1 MTRPRIRTHFQP
13 VVLSLADLLGTDYV
27 DAACAAACF
36 LSGKALS
43 LWTTLAYRPLDFYPQ
58 AFQRQLISLLPH
70 VGTRCVAPLKRAA
83 RGATSAAFQAHAH
96 LDAAPIGAL
105 GYYRMGKNGRL
116 YLTTK
121 SEHYHLALGHG
132 FPGYKLME
140 PARRLGIPNATHNNT
155 RGPITRLLE
164 EDLIR
169 AAKIPTVLDRV
180 LNLETGSLAVEAVL
194 KMALARFYKSESGA
208 RKPKYAGRVPVIGVV
223 FDEDGGS
230 SANYHGTTVLTQW
243 MRGMWPGLLDAIQ
256 DHNLLLIRGTRL
268 DDMHSLEALFETF
281 NAPPYKMAAFVHELV
296 LMNYG
301 GRALSEPFVRR
312 AHALCKKHDVP
323 GIVDEI
329 QTGLWSPELFM
340 FREYGVSPAAAVIGK
355 GFPGGEYAASRV
367 LFSAALDTLPQFGAL
382 VTNGQEELASLAYL
396 ITMRWAEANAEVTRT
411 IGDYYQE
418 RLREFPRRYPN
429 VVAAVEGRRHLAGI
443 YFHNLVIARTF
454 ADRLNTRGLDISA
467 QTYKPG
473 CPPSTLTKL
482 PLIMD
487 YDAVDAVL
495 DKMNAVLR
503 ALDKEWRSKHPC

>member
-1 MTRPRIRTHFQP
+1 MMRTRFQP
-13 VVLSLADLLGTDYV
+13 VLLSLADLLGNAYV

-36 LSGKALS
+36 LSGSRLA
-43 LWTTLAYRPLDFYPQ
+43 LWTTLAYRPLDFYPRE
-58 AFQRQLISLLPH
+58 FQKQLASLLPQ
-70 VGTRCVAPLKRAA
+70 VGKRCVARLKRGAC
-83 RGATSAAFQAHAH
+83 GATSAAFHAHAN

-105 GYYRMGKNGRL
+105 GYYRMGENGRL

-132 FPGYKLME
+132 FPGYGLME
-140 PARRLGIPNATHNNT
+140 LARRLGIPNATHNNT
-155 RGPITRLLE
+155 RGHITRVLE

-169 AAKIPTVLDRV
+169 AAQSPTVLDRV
-180 LNLETGSLAVEAVL
+180 LNLETGSLAVEAAL
-194 KMALARFYKSESGA
+194 KMALARFYEPQSAA

-223 FDEDGGS
+223 FDEDGGP

-243 MRGMWPGLLDAIQ
+243 MRGMWPGLIAPME

-281 NAPPYKMAAFVHELV
+281 NTPPYKMAAFVHELV

-312 AHALCKKHDVP
+312 AHALCKKHGVP

-340 FREYGVSPAAAVIGK
+340 FREYGVSPAAVVIGK
-355 GFPGGEYAASRV
+355 GFPGGQYAASRV
-367 LFSAALDTLPQFGAL
+367 LFSAPLDTLPQFGAL

-396 ITMRWAEANAEVTRT
+396 ITMRWAEANADVTRR

-443 YFHNLVIARTF
+443 YFHDLAIARKF
-454 ADRLNTRGLDISA
+454 ADGLNARGLDISA
-467 QTYKPG
+467 QTYKTG

-495 DKMNAVLR
+495 DKTNAVLR
-503 ALDKEWRSKHPC
+503 ALDKEWKAEHSC